1 MFCDE
6 HLCNGMV
13 VMNMSTSKPK
23 SVLHFKWVLALTETK
38 QHKIIEIIFEPI
50 ILCSDMYRVTGC
62 SAFVKSLIV

>member
-38 QHKIIEIIFEPI
+38 QHKIIEII
-50 ILCSDMYRVTGC
+50 LCSDMYRVTGC
-62 SAFVKSLIV
+62 SAFDKSLIV

>member
-13 VMNMSTSKPK
+13 VMNRTTKF
-23 SVLHFKWVLALTETK
+23 VLHFKWVLALTETK